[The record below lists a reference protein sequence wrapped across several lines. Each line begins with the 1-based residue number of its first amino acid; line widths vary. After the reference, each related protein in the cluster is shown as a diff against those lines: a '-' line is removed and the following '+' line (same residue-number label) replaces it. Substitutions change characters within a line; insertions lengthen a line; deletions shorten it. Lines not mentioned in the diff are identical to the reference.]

1 MLTNKEFQPKQTIC
15 DPHGWTTEG
24 LTWAVVG
31 MGFRVLWG
39 VYVFCF
45 LLLVCCPVVWGP
57 RSPVLAASVL
67 MLLLGSPPEAWLC
80 LWGPFRVGI
89 CTAHPPNFP
98 SFPSIHSSLHQLQ
111 NPTTLLYLSTSCL
124 LGGLAY
130 ANAGKTTPN
139 LSEPSRTLQ
148 SVIYCVFGDPGT
160 SLTVF
165 VGLLKVLV
173 DGWNKSKNNKRG
185 VNTGLLWTSWD
196 TPKQQVLKH
205 MLKTINRV
213 SIQVS
218 YGPPETPQTNKNK

>member
-1 MLTNKEFQPKQTIC
+1 M
-15 DPHGWTTEG
+15 GWAALGGYG
-24 LTWAVVG
+24 LR
-31 MGFRVLWG
+31 FK
-39 VYVFCF
+39 CF
-45 LLLVCCPVVWGP
+45 LLALF
-57 RSPVLAASVL
+57 
-67 MLLLGSPPEAWLC
+67 LLGLRPLEFRVCWLLCANAHGSDCCRLSPPEAW
-80 LWGPFRVGI
+80 
-89 CTAHPPNFP
+89 
-98 SFPSIHSSLHQLQ
+98 
-111 NPTTLLYLSTSCL
+111 SCL
-124 LGGLAY
+124 QGPPKKQSFSLLMLQSSAASKPTISCLAY

-148 SVIYCVFGDPGT
+148 SVICCVFGDPGT

-205 MLKTINRV
+205 MLKTINGV